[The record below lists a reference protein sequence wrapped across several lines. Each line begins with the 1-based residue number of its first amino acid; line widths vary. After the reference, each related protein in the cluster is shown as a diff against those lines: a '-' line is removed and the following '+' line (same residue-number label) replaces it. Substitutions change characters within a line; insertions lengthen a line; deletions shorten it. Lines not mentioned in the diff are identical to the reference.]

1 MKRSLNPLISCW
13 LDSIFSIVLGMG
25 EKESRINVFI
35 DELESLQFLPNLND
49 ALTKGRKKRSVCLC
63 WLSNLFSAG

>member
-1 MKRSLNPLISCW
+1 M
-13 LDSIFSIVLGMG
+13 LGMG

-49 ALTKGRKKRSVCLC
+49 ALTKGRKSGSVCLC